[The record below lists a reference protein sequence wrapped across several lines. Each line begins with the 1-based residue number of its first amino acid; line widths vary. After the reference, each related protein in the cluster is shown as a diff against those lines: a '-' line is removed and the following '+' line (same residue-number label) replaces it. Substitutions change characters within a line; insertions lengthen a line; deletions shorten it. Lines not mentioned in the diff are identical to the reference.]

1 MWDTIIINPMVNSVL
16 WIYQLV
22 GNFGLAII
30 LFTIVIKAIT
40 HPLTV
45 SQLRG
50 TQKMQ
55 DLQKSAEWQEIQAK
69 YKDDKEKLSQ
79 EQMKHYQELGIN
91 PLGSCL
97 PMLIQFPVII
107 GLYQAIIRGLSVTPL
122 DFAKLYKNIYPFFDV
137 SKLLPIDNSF
147 LWMNLSQP
155 ERIHIFGTAVP
166 SLAIIVVI
174 TTYLQSK
181 LMTPPAEPGAQGA
194 QMSQAM
200 NLYMP
205 LFMGYLALTFASG
218 LSLYFITSNLAS
230 VAQYASLG
238 KVNWNNLIPR
248 WMKPSSSGPKSG
260 GRSDRKSLSSSDTR
274 SGSAGSKDKS
284 TNSKTARKPGKK

>member
-1 MWDTIIINPMVNSVL
+1 MWETIIINPMVNTLL

-22 GNFGLAII
+22 GSFGLAII
-30 LFTIVIKAIT
+30 IFTIIIKAIT
-40 HPLTV
+40 YPLTA

-55 DLQKSAEWQEIQAK
+55 ELQKSPQWQEIQKK

-79 EQMKHYQELGIN
+79 EQMKLYQELGIN

-97 PMLIQFPVII
+97 PMLIQFPIII

-122 DFAKLYKNIYPFFDV
+122 DFAKLYHNIYPFFNV
-137 SKLLPIDNSF
+137 SKLLPIDNTF

-155 ERIHIFGTAVP
+155 ERINILGVAVP
-166 SLAIIVVI
+166 SMAIIVVV

-181 LMTPPAEPGAQGA
+181 LMTPPSEPGAQGA
-194 QMSQAM
+194 QMTQAM

-218 LSLYFITSNLAS
+218 LSLYFIASNLTS
-230 VAQYASLG
+230 IAQYAFMG
-238 KVNWNNLIPR
+238 RANWSNLMPGAKKTSTSGVITGG
-248 WMKPSSSGPKSG
+248 SSN
-260 GRSDRKSLSSSDTR
+260 RKKLSSAGGQSAKKK
-274 SGSAGSKDKS
+274 SAGAGA
-284 TNSKTARKPGKK
+284 KTRKRANK

>member
-1 MWDTIIINPMVNSVL
+1 MWETIIINPMVNSVL

-30 LFTIVIKAIT
+30 IFTIIIKVIT
-40 HPLTV
+40 YPLTV

-55 DLQKSAEWQEIQAK
+55 DLQKSPEWQEIQAK

-79 EQMKHYQELGIN
+79 EQMRLYQELGIN

-122 DFAKLYKNIYPFFDV
+122 DLAKLYRNIYPFFDV
-137 SKLLPIDNSF
+137 SKLLPIDNNF

-155 ERIHIFGTAVP
+155 ERIHIFGTAIP
-166 SLAIIVVI
+166 LLAIIVVI
-174 TTYLQSK
+174 TTFMQSK

-194 QMSQAM
+194 QMTQAM

-218 LSLYFITSNLAS
+218 LSIYFIISNLTS
-230 VAQYASLG
+230 IAQYAAMG
-238 KVNWNNLIPR
+238 KIHWSNLNPF
-248 WMKPSSSGPKSG
+248 KSSAGSGSKSG
-260 GRSDRKSLSSSDTR
+260 SRSDRKSLSASNPK
-274 SGSAGSKDKS
+274 SAGSGSKNKS
-284 TNSKTARKPGKK
+284 ADSKTGRKPGKK

>member
-1 MWDTIIINPMVNSVL
+1 MWDTIIINPMVNTVL

-30 LFTIVIKAIT
+30 IFTIIIKAIT

-55 DLQKSAEWQEIQAK
+55 DMQKSAEWQEIQKK
-69 YKDDKEKLSQ
+69 YKDDKEKLSP
-79 EQMKHYQELGIN
+79 EQMKLYQELGIN

-97 PMLIQFPVII
+97 PMVIQFPIII

-122 DFAKLYKNIYPFFDV
+122 DFAKLYQNIWPFFDV
-137 SKLLPIDNSF
+137 SKLLPINKTF

-155 ERIHIFGTAVP
+155 ERSNIFGVAVP
-166 SLAIIVVI
+166 LLAIVVVI

-181 LMTPPAEPGAQGA
+181 LMTPPSEPGAQGA
-194 QMSQAM
+194 QMTQMM

-230 VAQYASLG
+230 VAQYASMG
-238 KVNWNNLIPR
+238 KVNWNNLIPG
-248 WMKPSSSGPKSG
+248 KKNQSASGPNSG
-260 GRSDRKSLSSSDTR
+260 GSRNRKNLPSTGSRS
-274 SGSAGSKDKS
+274 SGSASKDKS
-284 TNSKTARKPGKK
+284 SGSNLARKSDKK